1 MFISSGPLRSPSRR
15 RRPGRGEVGAART
28 MYPSNDSR
36 SAALY
41 DRAVRVMP
49 GGNSRHTV
57 YFPPYPIYAVRA
69 EGARVW
75 DADGVA
81 RLDVINNY
89 SSLIHGHNHPRIVEA
104 IVAQAQK
111 LLSVAMPTEEEVR
124 LAEMVCERLPGVDLV
139 RFTNS
144 GTEGV
149 MFTFKA
155 ARAFTGRS
163 KIAKVEGAY
172 HGSDDTASVSVAP
185 DPKRWGP
192 ASAPASVVGG
202 GGPAH
207 IGEDVV
213 VLVMNEVETSRAILR
228 AHADDLA
235 GVIIDPLPSHLG
247 YQAATPEFVAMLR
260 EETTRA
266 GALLIFDEVYSFR
279 LGFNGAQGALGVT
292 PDLTALGKVIG
303 GGLPI
308 GAVGGRE
315 DIMTAVFD
323 PRPGRPRVSHG
334 GTFNANPMTMAAGV
348 AALTLFDRE
357 AFDRLTALG
366 DRLRAGLREA
376 VALTGAPA
384 TVRGAT
390 SMTSLFHVEE
400 ELPTYRHVV
409 EAMQTHPEARERTQ
423 RFFQHLLGRG
433 VMIGAPGLFVLSTA
447 LTEADIDRVIEV
459 SLEALRAL

>member
-1 MFISSGPLRSPSRR
+1 
-15 RRPGRGEVGAART
+15 

-41 DRAVRVMP
+41 DRAVRVLP

-69 EGARVW
+69 QGAEVW
-75 DADGVA
+75 DADGVS
-81 RLDVINNY
+81 RLDFINNY
-89 SSLIHGHNHPRIVEA
+89 SSLIHGHNHPKIVEA
-104 IVAQAQK
+104 IVGQAHQ
-111 LLSVAMPTEEEVR
+111 LLSVAMPTEQEIQ
-124 LAEMVCERLPGVDLV
+124 LAEMVCDRLPGVELV

-155 ARAFTGRS
+155 ARAFTGRG

-172 HGSDDTASVSVAP
+172 HGSDDTASVSVTP
-185 DPKRWGP
+185 DPSRWGDP
-192 ASAPASVVGG
+192 KAPTSLLGG
-202 GGPAH
+202 GGAPH
-207 IGEDVV
+207 VVEDVV
-213 VLVMNEVETSRAILR
+213 IIVMNDVETSRAILR
-228 AHADDLA
+228 RYADDLA
-235 GVIIDPLPSHLG
+235 GVIVDPLPSQLG
-247 YQAATPEFVAMLR
+247 YKAASPEFLKMLR
-260 EETTRA
+260 EETERA

-308 GAVGGRE
+308 GAVGGRS

-323 PRPGRPRVSHG
+323 PRPGRPSVNHG

-357 AFDRLTALG
+357 AFNRLAQLG

-376 VALTGAPA
+376 VSISGAPA
-384 TVRGAT
+384 TVGGAT
-390 SMTSLFHVEE
+390 SMTSLFHIEADYS
-400 ELPTYRHVV
+400 TYRQLI
-409 EAMQTHPEARERTQ
+409 EAMNASPDARKRGQ
-423 RFFQHLLGRG
+423 RFFQHLLKRG
-433 VMIGAPGLFVLSTA
+433 VMIGAAGLLVLSTA
-447 LTEADIDRVIEV
+447 LTEADIDRAIEV
-459 SLEALRAL
+459 SLEALRQI